1 MTFDEALKI
10 YDDPDVEDL
19 IETWE
24 VVDVIEQLRKEYA
37 PTVEMPD
44 FAVNRLSEMVQT
56 FGEYW
61 GAGAEEYMDPETK
74 GIEVEDTF
82 VTFEQLKALM
92 HPETIKV
99 VDE

>member
-44 FAVNRLSEMVQT
+44 FALSCSN
-56 FGEYW
+56 
-61 GAGAEEYMDPETK
+61 
-74 GIEVEDTF
+74 
-82 VTFEQLKALM
+82 VTNVSSTSIPLVSGSMYSSALM